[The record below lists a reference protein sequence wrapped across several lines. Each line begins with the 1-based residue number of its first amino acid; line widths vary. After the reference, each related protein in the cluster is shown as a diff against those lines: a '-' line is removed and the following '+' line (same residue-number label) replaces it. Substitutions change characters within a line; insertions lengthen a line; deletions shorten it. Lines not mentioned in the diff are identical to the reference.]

1 MAPYTKE
8 HLKENFKEPSF
19 YYHNAR
25 ENPLGYSGDSEA
37 ILIYELQAGL
47 SKSFLP

>member
-25 ENPLGYSGDSEA
+25 ENKGYSGDSQA

-47 SKSFLP
+47 SKSFLT